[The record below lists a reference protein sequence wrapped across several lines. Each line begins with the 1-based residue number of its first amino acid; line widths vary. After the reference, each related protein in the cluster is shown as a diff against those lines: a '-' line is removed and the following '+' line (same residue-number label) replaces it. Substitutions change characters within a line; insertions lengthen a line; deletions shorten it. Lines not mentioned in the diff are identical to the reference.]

1 VGLDA
6 MMQAYA
12 EIDIALDPLPYNGGT
27 TTLQALW
34 MGVPVLSLKGEHF
47 VSRMGASFL
56 DAAGLAGWVVDNE
69 AAFVSR
75 ARAAA
80 ADRQALIAL
89 KQGLRAR
96 LIARPAWN
104 PDRFAA
110 SFHKALRDIWKQTM
124 ARP

>member
-1 VGLDA
+1 
-6 MMQAYA
+6 M
-12 EIDIALDPLPYNGGT
+12 
-27 TTLQALW
+27 
-34 MGVPVLSLKGEHF
+34 
-47 VSRMGASFL
+47 
-56 DAAGLAGWVVDNE
+56 VDSE

-80 ADRQALIAL
+80 ADRQALVAL

-96 LIARPAWN
+96 LVSCPAWN

-124 ARP
+124 VRP

>member
-1 VGLDA
+1 
-6 MMQAYA
+6 MQAYA